1 MNEPRQTLLNDCLLF
16 GEGSCVF
23 CWIPFFFQAAQC
35 VGRVIRSKSD
45 YGLMI
50 FADARYSRAD
60 KRSKLPPWIL
70 KHLDLAHLA
79 LNTDT
84 AVSLSVIACLRR
96 QMGMVND

>member
-1 MNEPRQTLLNDCLLF
+1 MPHDLSETCVTVNSIHHKMSRMFFRPTFLHLLCSRALF
-16 GEGSCVF
+16 L
-23 CWIPFFFQAAQC
+23 QAAQC

-84 AVSLSVIACLRR
+84 AVSSAF
-96 QMGMVND
+96 DT